1 MALPAE
7 CWWRWWRWP
16 AWGWGRP
23 SPCPGSW
30 SPRTGRSWI
39 QRWWGLSAEGT
50 RREDGTQSSWENAR
64 VFSTTGNVVHLL
76 KTIFTSATLI
86 SPESSINTAHCWI
99 SYSRRSFLPEPS
111 FGLTCTF
118 CCKYFVEKTC
128 VVYSDVIF
136 LQNNKLLSK
145 SLNN

>member
-1 MALPAE
+1 MTSMRVRETITLSWKLVTSNRKVMNPTMMRIV
-7 CWWRWWRWP
+7 CWRNTPRRWYSIFL
-16 AWGWGRP
+16 G
-23 SPCPGSW
+23 
-30 SPRTGRSWI
+30 
-39 QRWWGLSAEGT
+39 EM
-50 RREDGTQSSWENAR
+50 RES
-64 VFSTTGNVVHLL
+64 FSTTGKVHLL

-145 SLNN
+145 SLRNYYVE